1 MWEEEDIILLIN
13 REGISHKKGGAFRG
27 ALAKK
32 KKKFLEAP
40 LTIEKAFHN
49 YHSLS

>member
-1 MWEEEDIILLIN
+1 LLIN
-13 REGISHKKGGAFRG
+13 REGVSHKKGGAFRG

-32 KKKFLEAP
+32 KKKKNFLEAP

>member
-1 MWEEEDIILLIN
+1 LLIN
-13 REGISHKKGGAFRG
+13 SEGISHKKGGAFRG

-32 KKKFLEAP
+32 KKKKKNLEAP
-40 LTIEKAFHN
+40 LTIKKAIHN

>member
-1 MWEEEDIILLIN
+1 LLIN
-13 REGISHKKGGAFRG
+13 SEGISHKKGGAFRG

-32 KKKFLEAP
+32 KKKNFLEAP